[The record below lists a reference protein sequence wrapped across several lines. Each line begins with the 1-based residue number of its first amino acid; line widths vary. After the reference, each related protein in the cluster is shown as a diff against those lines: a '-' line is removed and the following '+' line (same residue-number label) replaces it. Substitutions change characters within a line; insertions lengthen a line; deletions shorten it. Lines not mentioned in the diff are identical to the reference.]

1 MTLTEWINTRQASA
15 ACYLLCLLTL
25 LTSPYSMALAS
36 SQLNGIGTYNHMGKN
51 YYLVAYYTSHS
62 CESTPQCEQATT
74 PARFTLK
81 ITTPRWTAHSYS
93 LVWQRELASNN
104 EDTLDKANMKAL
116 LAFTRIAE
124 TQLTRGD
131 TIDLAYDG
139 SDTTIAV
146 NKVFA
151 VRAPSKT
158 LFNYI
163 GRVWLGP
170 VPPSREFKQNMLA
183 GHQGS
188 HDQAV
193 LDSFNALKPTAARMS
208 LLDTW
213 HSKKA
218 KPAAVPKKNKPAPT
232 TTKSSAP
239 IPPVTPAIATSTA
252 PKQKTSTRETN
263 ISKTSTS
270 KTNTS
275 EAKAL
280 KTIPPKIKA
289 PNTKAPAPIAREQQL
304 AALEW
309 HIHNTLYQ
317 QVEYPAW
324 AKQLDQQGSVSVT
337 FTLNSQLALI
347 SIDSIEPA
355 HAGLLGEAVA
365 NALQRSQAFSFPP
378 GIDISIE
385 EITTTYQHDFSLS
398 QATPAPTKPSGISD
412 ATFEKLLTGTNNS
425 TLAPINID
433 TNALRAHIRQYVDY
447 PYWAKSLR
455 LKGTV
460 KALITL
466 NAQGQLEDVTIMEG
480 SRHAGFNKA
489 IEDAVKKAAPYPVP
503 TQHPDSDSLISFDY
517 QHVFTP

>member
-1 MTLTEWINTRQASA
+1 MTVTERISTRPVSA
-15 ACYLLCLLTL
+15 VYYLLCLLTL
-25 LTSPYSMALAS
+25 LASPHSMALAG
-36 SQLNGIGTYNHMGKN
+36 SQLNGIGSYNHMGKN

-104 EDTLDKANMKAL
+104 EGTLDKTNMEAL

-151 VRAPSKT
+151 VRAPGKT

-188 HDQAV
+188 HDQAM

-213 HSKKA
+213 HAKKT
-218 KPAAVPKKNKPAPT
+218 KPAAPPKTYKPAPT
-232 TTKSSAP
+232 PQKNNAP
-239 IPPVTPAIATSTA
+239 IPATPATTTPTA
-252 PKQKTSTRETN
+252 KQQTPKRET
-263 ISKTSTS
+263 
-270 KTNTS
+270 
-275 EAKAL
+275 
-280 KTIPPKIKA
+280 KA
-289 PNTKAPAPIAREQQL
+289 PATKTAKTKAAKTKAPAPIAREQQL

-324 AKQLDQQGSVSVT
+324 AKQFGQEGSVSVT

-347 SIDSIEPA
+347 SIDAVEPV
-355 HAGLLGEAVA
+355 HAGLLGDAVV
-365 NALQRSQAFSFPP
+365 NALQRSQPFSFPP
-378 GIDISIE
+378 GITINIE
-385 EITTTYQHDFSLS
+385 KLTSTYQHDFSLS
-398 QATPAPTKPSGISD
+398 QATPAPPKPSGISD
-412 ATFEKLLTGTNNS
+412 ATFEKLLTGK
-425 TLAPINID
+425 TLSSITPVNID
-433 TNALRAHIRQYVDY
+433 TDTLRAHIRQYVDY

-489 IEDAVKKAAPYPVP
+489 IEDAAKKAAPYPVP